1 MPKYSISLSRT
12 AEKQL
17 DKLPGHV
24 AEPIIQTIAN
34 LSNNPRPR
42 GSKKLKGRNG
52 YRIRKGDYRIIYDIF
67 DKHLLIEVIEVG
79 HRRDIYD

>member
-17 DKLPGHV
+17 DKLPDNI
-24 AEPIIQTIAN
+24 AEPILEVIGSLA
-34 LSNNPRPR
+34 NNPRPH
-42 GSKKLKGRNG
+42 GSKKLRGRSG

-67 DKHLLIEVIEVG
+67 DKHLVVEVIEVG